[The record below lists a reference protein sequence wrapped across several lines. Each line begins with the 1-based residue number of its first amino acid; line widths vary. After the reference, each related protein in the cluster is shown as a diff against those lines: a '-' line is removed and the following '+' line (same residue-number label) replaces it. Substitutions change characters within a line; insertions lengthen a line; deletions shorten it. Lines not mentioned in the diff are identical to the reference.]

1 VAIVAKTGILIDS
14 NIRYAIFELLELDRM
29 FKILL
34 LVWALLKEQA
44 MAKKRDDLDNVREW
58 TRATQDRLV
67 PDIGRWPE
75 RNLLAAEVAA
85 ATAAAASAWAMAAEA
100 RVLIK
105 AAEAR
110 SAEAVL
116 AVASLR
122 SWMTCRDGA
131 STNKGYALIGALQRA
146 EEKAKA
152 TKEAEATAEAAAALV
167 RAWVK
172 AEPIRF
178 AAAEE
183 ASAVNARLSG
193 YHYNDARAEAARVAR
208 VEAEAEARAEAEAA
222 EARAAR
228 AAARDAARV
237 RAWAEA
243 EAKTSAA
250 MAETWAETAKKET
263 KAKAR
268 TDARNTRY
276 E

>member
-1 VAIVAKTGILIDS
+1 
-14 NIRYAIFELLELDRM
+14 
-29 FKILL
+29 
-34 LVWALLKEQA
+34 
-44 MAKKRDDLDNVREW
+44 MAKKRDDLDNVRDW
-58 TRATQDRLV
+58 TRAAQDRLV
-67 PDIGRWPE
+67 PNIGRWPS
-75 RNLLAAEVAA
+75 RNLLAAAA
-85 ATAAAASAWAMAAEA
+85 ATETAARAWAVAAEA

-110 SAEAVL
+110 TAEAVL

-122 SWMTCRDGA
+122 DWTGSDDVP
-131 STNKGYALIGALQRA
+131 STNKGFALYGAFLKAQ
-146 EEKAKA
+146 EKAKA
-152 TKEAEATAEAAAALV
+152 AKEAEATAEAAAAVV

-178 AAAEE
+178 AAAKE
-183 ASAVNARLSG
+183 AEAVNARLSG
-193 YHYNDARAEAARVAR
+193 YHYGDAMAEAARVAR
-208 VEAEAEARAEAEAA
+208 VEAEAEARAVDEAA

-228 AAARDAARV
+228 AAARDAARI